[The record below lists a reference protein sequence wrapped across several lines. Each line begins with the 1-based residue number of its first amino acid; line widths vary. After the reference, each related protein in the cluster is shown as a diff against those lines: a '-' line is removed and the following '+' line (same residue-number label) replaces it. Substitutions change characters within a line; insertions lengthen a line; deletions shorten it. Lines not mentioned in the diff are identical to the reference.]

1 MADSQSSLKERT
13 RVSIQE
19 PKRYN
24 AILHNDD
31 FTTMEF
37 VVLVLKT
44 VFRQSEEAAQMLMM
58 KVHKEGKAIAGTYSY
73 DIAVSKAMKAKQMAR
88 EEGFPLNITVEE
100 A

>member
-1 MADSQSSLKERT
+1 MAETQSNVREKTNIRLK
-13 RVSIQE
+13 E

-24 AILHNDD
+24 VILHNDD

-37 VVLVLKT
+37 VVMLLAN
-44 VFRQSEEAAQMLMM
+44 VFHKNEAEAEMLMM

-73 DIAVSKAMKAKQMAR
+73 DIACTKQKQGMDLAR
-88 EEGFPLNITVEE
+88 TNGFPLVLTVEQ